1 MTTRAHFILVPK
13 HRDDGNVMSFRC
25 NFNCLTNRR
34 LNFKN
39 DNVRGHGD
47 YIMRARSI
55 AAVAIFVLVPC
66 LGMAEPGPL
75 HEACRNDVKALCGS
89 VQPGEGRIRN
99 CMREHRTQLSNAASW
114 LLPIEA

>member
-1 MTTRAHFILVPK
+1 
-13 HRDDGNVMSFRC
+13 MSFRC

-39 DNVRGHGD
+39 DSVRGHGG
-47 YIMRARSI
+47 YIMRTRSI

-99 CMREHRTQLSNAASW
+99 CMREHRTQLSNACKLAIADRMLERGAKKASNSSA
-114 LLPIEA
+114 PAISR